1 MMTPSQIIHQV
12 HGSPKLPTCGPGEG
26 HCYVCGGVVVRGT
39 PVESWMSSNYTDQT
53 RVRAP
58 CASHTCEACVFLSS
72 RTSPVMGRPAKADKQ
87 FGGNFRNYS
96 NLWEHGWESPP
107 FGDDGAKAPGY
118 ANASKGQ
125 KPLIRA
131 FVERDHQGPWFA
143 AIADSGQKHV
153 ALYAP
158 MNGRG
163 RQGRVLFD
171 ELLVRIPAD
180 TGLISS
186 MVDALTSGVTKDEI
200 ERGEYRQWTWQ
211 QVPAVVER
219 FEAEHARLRGCG
231 WFTLALWLAQRDEE
245 QHAERAAER
254 ERESA
259 ARPARK
265 QASRGDRG
273 DAGRVP
279 ARAKRATADGLLDP
293 HRAASAPVSSVSR
306 GRGRVGEQPAAVVAD
321 PRTGQLGLF

>member
-1 MMTPSQIIHQV
+1 MTPSQIIHQV

-39 PVESWMSSNYTDQT
+39 TVEAWMSSNYTDQT

-72 RTSPVMGRPAKADKQ
+72 RISPVLGRPAKADRQ

-96 NLWEHGWESPP
+96 HLWEAGWESPP
-107 FGDDGAKAPGY
+107 FGDDGASAPGY
-118 ANASKGQ
+118 VNASKGQ

-131 FVERDHQGPWFA
+131 FIEREHVGPWFA

-158 MNGRG
+158 LNGRG

-171 ELLVRIPAD
+171 ELLVRIPD
-180 TGLISS
+180 NVGLIAA
-186 MVDALTSGVTKDEI
+186 MVDALTSGITKDEI

-211 QVPAVVER
+211 QVPEAVER
-219 FEAEHARLRGCG
+219 FEAEHASERGCS

-245 QHAERAAER
+245 QHGVRAETR
-254 ERESA
+254 EQESA

-265 QASRGDRG
+265 PPGRGDRG

-279 ARAKRATADGLLDP
+279 ARAGRPPADGLLDP
-293 HRAASAPVSSVSR
+293 HRTAGPPVGSLSR
-306 GRGRVGEQPAAVVAD
+306 GRGGVGEQPPAQPPD
-321 PRTGQLGLF
+321 PRTGQLRLF